1 MSVHAPDP
9 DAPEDEQD
17 GGAAS
22 PPAVAVGLVPLLE
35 AAIERKASDLHVT
48 VGAPPSLRIDGD
60 MVAMRVPPLTE
71 RDAARICRQVLTE
84 QQLERFA
91 ASHALRMSFRI
102 KGLGRF
108 RGSFFMQRGTMSGVY
123 RVIPLR
129 VPTLDE
135 LGITHV
141 AQLAT
146 SRRGLVL
153 VGGPLGSGK
162 STTIASLLATIA
174 RVRRAH
180 LVTIEDPVEYELRHD
195 AGSLVS
201 QIDLGADY
209 PAFEPALKA
218 ALAQDPDVLMISELT
233 GLDVIEGAIQA
244 AETGRL
250 VIAAAPAR
258 SVAKAIARLVNAF
271 PPDDQ
276 PRARGRIAD
285 VIEAVTCQ
293 NIAPRGGP
301 GDGREVTCEVVRA
314 DAGLRAR
321 VREGSALLE

>member
-9 DAPEDEQD
+9 DAPEDEHD
-17 GGAAS
+17 GGASS
-22 PPAVAVGLVPLLE
+22 PPSVAVALVPLLE
-35 AAIERKASDLHVT
+35 AAIERRASDLHVT

-60 MVAMRVPPLTE
+60 MVALGVPPLTE

-91 ASHALRMSFRI
+91 ASHALRMGFRI

-135 LGITHV
+135 LGLPHI
-141 AQLAT
+141 APLAT
-146 SRRGLVL
+146 VRRGLVL

-174 RVRRAH
+174 RERRGH
-180 LVTIEDPVEYELRHD
+180 LVTIEDPVEHELRHE
-195 AGSLVS
+195 ASSLVS
-201 QIDLGADY
+201 QIDIGSDY
-209 PAFEPALKA
+209 PAFAPAFEA
-218 ALAQDPDVLMISELT
+218 AMAQDPDVLMISELT
-233 GLDVIEGAIQA
+233 GVGVIEGALQA

-250 VIAAAPAR
+250 VVAASPSR
-258 SVAKAIARLVNAF
+258 SIAKAIARIVNAY
-271 PPDDQ
+271 PPEDQ
-276 PRARGRIAD
+276 PRARARLAD
-285 VIEAVTCQ
+285 VLEAVTCQ
-293 NIAPRGGP
+293 SIAPRGGP
-301 GDGREVTCEVVRA
+301 GDGRQVACEVLRA

-321 VREGSALLE
+321 VRDGTALLE